1 MQNDIISKVVF
12 KVNHAGGSGT
22 CFYLKKH
29 NLFITNF
36 HVVKGF
42 HEVSIEDTEKE
53 RFLAKVILINPV
65 ADLAFLATENDFTH
79 LPELELNLERELTM
93 GEQINVVGYP
103 FGMPYTITDGTISA
117 PKQLL
122 EGKTFI
128 QTDAAVNP
136 GNSGGP
142 MFDQSNKVIAV
153 TVSKI
158 TDADNMGFGIPAIML
173 NEMLAHAT
181 AIDRSQFAVQCNSCN
196 TLITTKTQYCS
207 SCGNKIDDKLFNKNS
222 LTDLAVFCE
231 EAITNMGI
239 NPVLARVG
247 YESWRFHRGSS
258 EIRLFVYDRSYLF
271 ATSPINIL
279 PKQNLESLLRF
290 LLSADIQPFV
300 LGIHNNDIFVS
311 YRVHLSD
318 VFSDEGEKVKKN
330 ITDLA
335 QKADDLDNYLN
346 ETFGCEFS
354 QYAKEGNFQT
364 GR

>member
-1 MQNDIISKVVF
+1 MQNDIFSKVVF

-29 NLFITNF
+29 NLFVTNF
-36 HVVKGF
+36 HVVNGF
-42 HEVSIEDTEKE
+42 HEVSIEDTEKN
-53 RFLAKVILINPV
+53 RFLAKVVLINPV
-65 ADLAFLATENDFTH
+65 SDLAFLSTENDFTH
-79 LPELELNLERELTM
+79 LPELELNTDRELTM

-103 FGMPYTITDGTISA
+103 FGMPYTITDGTISS

-122 EGKTFI
+122 EGRTFI

-158 TDADNMGFGIPAIML
+158 SDADNMGFGIPAFML
-173 NEMLAHAT
+173 NEMLSYAD
-181 AIDRSQFAVQCNSCN
+181 AIDRTQFAVQCNSCN
-196 TLITTKTQYCS
+196 AVITNKTQYCS
-207 SCGNKIDDKLFNKNS
+207 SCGNKIDDKLFNKYT

-247 YESWRFHRGSS
+247 NESWRFHRGSS
-258 EIRLFVYDRSYLF
+258 EIRMFVYQSNYLF

-279 PKQNLESLLRF
+279 PKKNLEPLLRF
-290 LLSADIQPFV
+290 LLSVDTQPFI
-300 LGIHNNDIFVS
+300 LGIYKNDIYIS

-330 ITDLA
+330 MTDLA

-346 ETFGCEFS
+346 DTYGCEFS
-354 QYAKEGNFQT
+354 QYAKEE
-364 GR
+364 

>member
-22 CFYLKKH
+22 CFYLKKY

-36 HVVKGF
+36 HVVEGF
-42 HEVSIEDTEKE
+42 HEVSIENSEKD
-53 RFLAKVILINPV
+53 RFLAKVVLINPT
-65 ADLAFLATENDFTH
+65 ADLAFLAAEDNFSH
-79 LPELELNLERELTM
+79 LPELELNLERELAI
-93 GEQINVVGYP
+93 GERINVVGYP
-103 FGMPYTITDGTISA
+103 FGMPYTITDGTVSS
-117 PKQLL
+117 PKQLM
-122 EGKTFI
+122 GGRTFI

-142 MFDQSNKVIAV
+142 MFDQSDKVIAV

-158 TDADNMGFGIPAIML
+158 NNADNMGFGIPVAVL
-173 NEMLAHAT
+173 NEMLEQVT
-181 AIDRSQFAVQCNSCN
+181 AIDRSQFAVECDSCHA
-196 TLITTKTQYCS
+196 LITSKTQYCN
-207 SCGNKIDDKLFNKNS
+207 SCGNKIDEKLFNKYV

-231 EAITNMGI
+231 EAISDMGI

-247 YESWRFHRGSS
+247 NESWRFHRGSS
-258 EIRLFVYDRSYLF
+258 QIRMFVYDNSYLF
-271 ATSPINIL
+271 STSPINIL
-279 PKQNLESLLRF
+279 PKQKLEPLLRF
-290 LLSADIQPFV
+290 LLSVDTQPFI
-300 LGIHNNDIFVS
+300 LGVYNNEVYIS

-318 VFSDEGEKVKKN
+318 VFSDERDKVKKN

-354 QYAKEGNFQT
+354 QYAKASAI
-364 GR
+364 

>member
-29 NLFITNF
+29 KLFVTNF
-36 HVVKGF
+36 HVVEGF
-42 HEVSIEDTEKE
+42 HEVSIENTDKD
-53 RFLAKVILINPV
+53 RFLAKVVLINPE
-65 ADLAFLATENDFTH
+65 ADLAFLSVENDFTH
-79 LPELELNLERELTM
+79 LPELELNLNRDLTI
-93 GEQINVVGYP
+93 GEHINVVGYP
-103 FGMPYTITDGTISA
+103 FGMPYTITDGTISS
-117 PKQLL
+117 PKQLM
-122 EGKTFI
+122 GGRTYI

-142 MFDQSNKVIAV
+142 MFDESSMVIAV
-153 TVSKI
+153 TVAKFNE
-158 TDADNMGFGIPAIML
+158 ADNMGFGIPATVL
-173 NEMLAHAT
+173 NEMLSHAA
-181 AIDRSQFAVQCNSCN
+181 AINRSQFAVECSSCN
-196 TLITTKTQYCS
+196 ALITAKTQYCS
-207 SCGNKIDDKLFNKNS
+207 SCGNKIDDKLFNKYS

-231 EAITNMGI
+231 EAISDMGI

-258 EIRLFVYDRSYLF
+258 EIRLFVYDKSYLF

-279 PKQNLESLLRF
+279 PKQKLEPLLRF
-290 LLSADIQPFV
+290 LLSADTKPFN
-300 LGIHNNDIFVS
+300 LGIYNNEIYVS

-318 VFSDEGEKVKKN
+318 VFSDEKEKVKKN
-330 ITDLA
+330 ITGLA

-354 QYAKEGNFQT
+354 QYAKAEKV
-364 GR
+364 

>member
-12 KVNHAGGSGT
+12 KVNHAGGSGS

-53 RFLAKVILINPV
+53 RFLAKVVLVNPV
-65 ADLAFLATENDFTH
+65 ADLAFLSTEQDFSY
-79 LPELELNLERELTM
+79 LPELELNMEREVTI
-93 GEQINVVGYP
+93 GEQVNVAGYP
-103 FGMPYTITDGTISA
+103 FGMPYTITDGTISS
-117 PKQLL
+117 PKQLM
-122 EGKTFI
+122 EGKTYI

-153 TVSKI
+153 TVSKFN
-158 TDADNMGFGIPAIML
+158 DADNMGFGIPAVVLGEML
-173 NEMLAHAT
+173 NRST
-181 AIDRSQFAVQCNSCN
+181 AINRSLFAVECNSCN
-196 TLITTKTQYCS
+196 ALITKKTQYCS
-207 SCGNKIDDKLFNKNS
+207 SCGSKIDDKLFNPYS
-222 LTDLAVFCE
+222 LTDLAIFCE

-247 YESWRFHRGSS
+247 SESWRFHRGSS
-258 EIRLFVYDRSYLF
+258 EIRMFVYDRGYLF
-271 ATSPINIL
+271 TTSPINIV
-279 PKQNLESLLRF
+279 PKQNLEPLLRF
-290 LLSADIQPFV
+290 LLSVDTKPFI
-300 LGIHNNDIFVS
+300 LGIYQNDIYIS

-318 VFSDEGEKVKKN
+318 IFSDESEKVKQN

-335 QKADDLDNYLN
+335 QKADDLDNYLHD
-346 ETFGCEFS
+346 TFGCEFS
-354 QYAKEGNFQT
+354 QYAKADVI
-364 GR
+364 

>member
-36 HVVKGF
+36 HVVEGF
-42 HEVSIEDTEKE
+42 HEVSIEDAAKD
-53 RFLAKVILINPV
+53 RFLTKVVLINPV
-65 ADLAFLATENDFTH
+65 ADLAFLAAEGDFSH
-79 LPELELNLERELTM
+79 LPELELNLERELAI
-93 GEQINVVGYP
+93 GEHINVAGYP
-103 FGMPYTITDGTISA
+103 FGMPYTITDGTVSS
-117 PKQLL
+117 PKQLMG
-122 EGKTFI
+122 GKTYI

-142 MFDQSNKVIAV
+142 MFDQSNRVIAI
-153 TVSKI
+153 TVSKFN
-158 TDADNMGFGIPAIML
+158 DADNMGFGIPVKVL
-173 NEMLAHAT
+173 GEMLEHVA
-181 AIDRSQFAVQCNSCN
+181 AIDRSKFAVECNSCHA
-196 TLITTKTQYCS
+196 LITSKTQYCS
-207 SCGNKIDDKLFNKNS
+207 SCGNKIDDKLFNKRS

-231 EAITNMGI
+231 EAIADMGI

-247 YESWRFHRGSS
+247 NESWRFHRGSS
-258 EIRLFVYDRSYLF
+258 EIRMFVYDGSYLF
-271 ATSPINIL
+271 ATSPINIM
-279 PKQNLESLLRF
+279 PKQNLEPLLRF
-290 LLSADIQPFV
+290 LLSADTKPFI
-300 LGIHNNDIFVS
+300 LGVYNNEVYVS

-318 VFSDEGEKVKKN
+318 VFSDEREKVKKN

-354 QYAKEGNFQT
+354 QYAKED
-364 GR
+364 RI

>member
-1 MQNDIISKVVF
+1 MQNDIFSKVVF
-12 KVNHAGGSGT
+12 KVNHAGGSGS

-53 RFLAKVILINPV
+53 RFLAKVVLVNPV
-65 ADLAFLATENDFTH
+65 SDLAFLATEADFTH
-79 LPELELNLERELTM
+79 LPELELNEEREVAI
-93 GEQINVVGYP
+93 GEQVNVVGYP
-103 FGMPYTITDGTISA
+103 FGMPYTITDGTISS
-117 PKQLL
+117 PKQLM
-122 EGKTFI
+122 EGRTYI

-153 TVSKI
+153 TVSKFS
-158 TDADNMGFGIPAIML
+158 DADNMGFGIPARVL
-173 NEMLAHAT
+173 GEMLSRAGS
-181 AIDRSQFAVQCNSCN
+181 IDRSLFAVECNSCN
-196 TLITTKTQYCS
+196 ALITSKTQYCS
-207 SCGNKIDDKLFNKNS
+207 SCGNKIDDKLFTKYS
-222 LTDLAVFCE
+222 LTDLAIFCE
-231 EAITNMGI
+231 EAIANMGI

-247 YESWRFHRGSS
+247 SESWRFHRGSS
-258 EIRLFVYDRSYLF
+258 EIRMFVYDRSYLF
-271 ATSPINIL
+271 ATSPINLL
-279 PKQNLESLLRF
+279 PKQNLEPLLRY
-290 LLSADIQPFV
+290 LLSTDAKPFI
-300 LGIHNNDIFVS
+300 LGIYNNEIYVS

-318 VFSDEGEKVKKN
+318 IFSDEGEKVKKY

-354 QYAKEGNFQT
+354 QYAKT
-364 GR
+364 DAI